1 MRGLLEPLSWRR
13 GAPAHAPLI
22 AAPLLEPLAR
32 AHVQIA
38 VQLGGGLLPVD
49 EVAEAAAH
57 AALAAVEAAARL
69 AEVGH
74 GGQLAVDG
82 APRVPA
88 AVERVAGFLRVLFVL
103 EAHVDVADE
112 IWGWVSTC
120 FGHLYLGYQLT
131 IVVVVAHD
139 QLLDQP
145 VLAQLAPDV
154 LVEGV
159 EVMLHLLRV
168 HLVLGVVR
176 RVLVQV
182 GQENR
187 LRVRR
192 LHMLSRA
199 AVAVAAG
206 ADLVVEGAVDL
217 VLLRS
222 EDGGEVVRHFCGVVV
237 CVGGAWGWLR
247 GR

>member
-1 MRGLLEPLSWRR
+1 MRGLLEPLSRR
-13 GAPAHAPLI
+13 RRTPAHAPLV
-22 AAPLLEPLAR
+22 ATPLLQPLAR

-49 EVAEAAAH
+49 EVAEAAAD
-57 AALAAVEAAARL
+57 AALAAVEATARL
-69 AEVGH
+69 AEVGD

-82 APRVPA
+82 AARVPA

-112 IWGWVSTC
+112 IWGWVSAC
-120 FGHLYLGYQLT
+120 FGRSFLGYGLT

-159 EVMLHLLRV
+159 KVHLHLLRV
-168 HLVLGVVR
+168 HLVLGVIR

-182 GQENR
+182 GQEDR

-192 LHMLSRA
+192 LDVLSRA

-222 EDGGEVVRHFCGVVV
+222 ENGGEVVRHFCGAFV
-237 CVGGAWGWLR
+237 
-247 GR
+247 